1 MHQKN
6 YKILLLFTWLI
17 IMGQPA
23 IFASGPDDIQYKF
36 TQTDSTLSFYGSFKT
51 NKNPGCLLEIF
62 LNYNHIKALAPDIM
76 EVQLIDQGNNWNRI
90 EYKFQKFI
98 FFENISVWHRELDR
112 EKQRLDFNL
121 VSSVNN
127 QVAMPKMIASSGFY
141 HVKKQGVD
149 LIVEYYQ
156 QCQLT
161 KSIITN
167 LYLKILRNE
176 AIHFIKKLSE
186 YSDTNCSDMPV
197 IDN

>member
-1 MHQKN
+1 
-6 YKILLLFTWLI
+6 
-17 IMGQPA
+17 
-23 IFASGPDDIQYKF
+23 
-36 TQTDSTLSFYGSFKT
+36 
-51 NKNPGCLLEIF
+51 
-62 LNYNHIKALAPDIM
+62 
-76 EVQLIDQGNNWNRI
+76 
-90 EYKFQKFI
+90 
-98 FFENISVWHRELDR
+98 
-112 EKQRLDFNL
+112 LDFNL